1 MQRYPANPETTYKK
15 GVISLD
21 NVYLGYHLDNRVIIG
36 RLTLSSGTKLPDH
49 SREIF
54 PKNSQNL
61 FITFRKNLYGTKG
74 ATKEISLFLKDDN
87 LRVCGDQ
94 VG

>member
-1 MQRYPANPETTYKK
+1 MQRYPASPEATYKK

-21 NVYLGYHLDNRVIIG
+21 NVYLGYSLDNRVIIG
-36 RLTLSSGTKLPDH
+36 RLTLKWNIHH

-61 FITFRKNLYGTKG
+61 FITFRKNLYGNKG
-74 ATKEISLFLKDDN
+74 ATKEIFLFLKDDN

-94 VG
+94 AG